1 MDLWLDKLKFF
12 KIKMELPSISDAYDS
27 LSKKEFQEIEANYL
41 NDQSPQSTF
50 NYAWALLKQP
60 SKNDQRK
67 AHNLFQL
74 IYKESPKRRSEI
86 LYYLALLNYKLNELD
101 QAKSY
106 LTTLLQMDSNNKF
119 AIVLLNKVNE
129 QIKNGIS

>member
-1 MDLWLDKLKFF
+1 
-12 KIKMELPSISDAYDS
+12 MELPTITDAYDS
-27 LSKKEFQEIEANYL
+27 LSRKEFQEIETNYL

-60 SKNDQRK
+60 TKQDQRK
-67 AHNLFQL
+67 AHSLFQI
-74 IYKESPKRRSEI
+74 IYKESPKRRTEM

-106 LTTLLQMDSNNKF
+106 LNTLLQMDGGNKH
-119 AIVLLNKVNE
+119 AIVLLDQVNE
-129 QIKNGIS
+129 QIKNGI